1 MTLLLRVVYLDP
13 GAQNK
18 LTCVP
23 RAFNRERKALRTK
36 RPIMPNIDITKPA
49 SGSRLVQAAGR
60 SLLVGQPPEVLKGL
74 KLSGQEHF
82 DGVVLIDTRE
92 RDGSLMNHVE
102 FLLYHFLFNL
112 GAYASGE
119 KLLLIGDD
127 QAIKQAKRLMKI
139 TLLGPDPDQFKQW
152 NSDPALAQEWLG
164 ISDDAAL
171 RGPDQQILTVDDFFT
186 TYTFDAN
193 QVQIGD
199 LVIEHTGFDQYRFSN
214 GCESED
220 LDLSEDTRIQP
231 SYPTQKD
238 YHSAGLAKFSLEV
251 LGGASGFSPNEPCTG
266 LALCHN
272 GEYLLVDAIPFLDEH
287 LLARGISKNQ
297 ISACFLTHIHDDHCA
312 LFPLMQAARV
322 IDIITTTEIFEMAIE
337 KLALGL
343 GWQDTVIRE
352 HFHHIPIDPGQPINH
367 FGLIIKAHHTVHSIP
382 TIGAT
387 FTVRNGQQTN
397 EICVVGD
404 NHALQKVQSL
414 HEAGIV
420 RSETLEP
427 LQHLYQARF
436 NLLIADGG
444 AGPLHGDPAEFTTS
458 PAERIVFVHI
468 DELPGQ
474 FAATFSVASAGKR
487 YTLIEGDLSLYAALI
502 HHYLKIWI
510 GDVGPNRWLRS
521 LVTNAAI
528 KNYNQD
534 DVVLVQGQESK
545 GYVYLILTG
554 YCSVVHHNDHD
565 TKTVATLQAGDLLG
579 EMAALTDLG
588 ARNAS
593 IVAQTPVTVCQFSED
608 AFTALSNDPKLR
620 AQLTKR
626 WQLRPIIKN
635 LAFFKAL
642 NSTVNEQVS
651 AISELV
657 EHPLGASIAFDN
669 AHLYFKID
677 GELRSDNPL
686 IASNETLGWQPFGL
700 EIVGQAVAE
709 TVVKLMVITREDFES
724 TRRSTPQLNYQLRKQ
739 VQQRSSEPAP
749 WALSI

>member
-1 MTLLLRVVYLDP
+1 
-13 GAQNK
+13 
-18 LTCVP
+18 
-23 RAFNRERKALRTK
+23 
-36 RPIMPNIDITKPA
+36 MPHIDIIKPA
-49 SGSRLVQAAGR
+49 SGSRLVQAAGHA
-60 SLLVGQPPEVLKGL
+60 LLVGQPPEVLKGL
-74 KLSGQEHF
+74 KLSGHEHF
-82 DGVVLIDTRE
+82 DGVMLIDTRE

-112 GAYASGE
+112 GGYASGE
-119 KLLLIGDD
+119 KLLLIGDA

-139 TLLGPDPDQFKQW
+139 TLLGPDPDQFKHW
-152 NSDPALAQEWLG
+152 GSDPLLAQEWLG

-171 RGPDQQILTVDDFFT
+171 RSPNQTILSVDDFFT
-186 TYTFDAN
+186 TYAFTDN
-193 QVQIGD
+193 QVQVGD
-199 LVIEHTGFDQYRFSN
+199 LLIEHTGFDQYRFSD
-214 GCESED
+214 GRDSQD
-220 LDLSEDTRIQP
+220 LDLGEDTLIRP

-272 GEYLLVDAIPFLDEH
+272 GEYLLIDAIPFLDEH

-322 IDIITTTEIFEMAIE
+322 IDIITSTEIFEMAIE

-343 GWQDTVIRE
+343 GWQETVIRE
-352 HFHHIPIDPGQPINH
+352 HFRHISIDPDHPINH

-397 EICVVGD
+397 QICVVGD

-414 HEAGIV
+414 HHAGIV

-427 LQHLYQARF
+427 LQALYETRF
-436 NLLIADGG
+436 DLLIADGG

-468 DELPGQ
+468 DELPTELT
-474 FAATFSVASAGKR
+474 ATFSVASAGKR
-487 YTLIEGDLSLYAALI
+487 YTLIDGDLSLYAALI

-510 GDVGPNRWLRS
+510 GDAGPNRWLRS

-534 DVVLVQGQESK
+534 DVVLVQGHESK
-545 GYVYLILTG
+545 GFVYLILTG
-554 YCSVVHHNDHD
+554 YCSVVHQDEHVI
-565 TKTVATLQAGDLLG
+565 KTVATLQAGDLVG

-593 IVAQTPVTVCQFSED
+593 IVALTPVTVCQFSED
-608 AFTALSNDPKLR
+608 TFTALSNDPKLR

-635 LAFFKAL
+635 LAFFKTL
-642 NSTVNEQVS
+642 NATVNEQIS

-657 EHPLGASIAFDN
+657 EYPLGARITFDKD
-669 AHLYFKID
+669 HLYFKVD
-677 GELRSDNPL
+677 GDLGGDNAL
-686 IASNETLGWQPFGL
+686 MTSSETLGWQPFQEAILG
-700 EIVGQAVAE
+700 EAIAE
-709 TVVKLMVITREDFES
+709 TLVKLLVIRRDDFET
-724 TRRSTPQLNYQLRKQ
+724 TRRETPQLNYQLRKQ
-739 VQQRSSEPAP
+739 LQLLSTEPVP
-749 WALSI
+749 WTLSI

>member
-1 MTLLLRVVYLDP
+1 
-13 GAQNK
+13 
-18 LTCVP
+18 
-23 RAFNRERKALRTK
+23 
-36 RPIMPNIDITKPA
+36 MPHIDMTKPA
-49 SGSRLVQAAGR
+49 SGSRLIQAAGH
-60 SLLVGQPPEVLKGL
+60 SVLVGQPPEVLKGL
-74 KLSGQEHF
+74 KLSGCEHF
-82 DGVVLIDTRE
+82 DGVLLIDTRE

-112 GAYASGE
+112 GGYARGE
-119 KLLLIGDD
+119 KLLLIGDI
-127 QAIKQAKRLMKI
+127 QAIKQAKRLLKI
-139 TLLGPDPDQFKQW
+139 TLLGPDPEQFERW
-152 NSDPALAQEWLG
+152 GSEPILAKEWLG
-164 ISDDAAL
+164 IAEDAAL
-171 RGPDQQILTVDDFFT
+171 RSPDQTILTVDDFFT
-186 TYTFDAN
+186 THTFADD

-199 LVIEHTGFDQYRFSN
+199 LLIEHTGFDQYRFSD
-214 GCESED
+214 GRESQD
-220 LDLSEDTRIQP
+220 LDLGQDTLIRP

-238 YHSAGLAKFSLEV
+238 YQSAGLSKFSLEV

-272 GEYLLVDAIPFLDEH
+272 GDYLLIDAIPFLDEH

-312 LFPLMQAARV
+312 LFPLMQAHRV
-322 IDIITTTEIFEMAIE
+322 IDIITTIEIFEMAIE

-352 HFHHIPIDPGQPINH
+352 HFHHIPIDPDHAINH

-387 FTVRNGQQTN
+387 FTVRDGQQTN
-397 EICVVGD
+397 QICVVGD
-404 NHALQKVQSL
+404 NHALKKVQSL
-414 HEAGIV
+414 HQAGIV

-427 LQHLYQARF
+427 LRALYQTRF

-444 AGPLHGDPAEFTTS
+444 AGALHGDPAEFTTS

-468 DELPGQ
+468 DELPAE

-487 YTLIEGDLSLYAALI
+487 YNLIDGDLSLYAALI

-510 GDVGPNRWLRS
+510 GDAGPNRWLRS

-554 YCSVVHHNDHD
+554 YCSVVHHDGHD
-565 TKTVATLQAGDLLG
+565 IKTVATLQAGDLLG
-579 EMAALTDLG
+579 EMAALTELG

-593 IVAQTPVTVCQFSED
+593 IVALTPVTVCRFSED
-608 AFTALSNDPKLR
+608 AFTALSDDPKLR
-620 AQLTKR
+620 AQLNKR

-635 LAFFKAL
+635 LTFFKTL
-642 NSTVNEQVS
+642 NATVKEQIS

-657 EHPLGASIAFDN
+657 EYPSGASIILDKDN
-669 AHLYFKID
+669 LYFKVD
-677 GELRSDNPL
+677 GALSGDNPL
-686 IASNETLGWQPFGL
+686 IASSETLGWQPFREAILG
-700 EIVGQAVAE
+700 EAIAE
-709 TVVKLMVITREDFES
+709 TLVKLLVIRRDDFEM
-724 TRRSTPQLNYQLRKQ
+724 TRRATPQLNYQLRKLTE
-739 VQQRSSEPAP
+739 QQSTEPIS

>member
-1 MTLLLRVVYLDP
+1 
-13 GAQNK
+13 
-18 LTCVP
+18 
-23 RAFNRERKALRTK
+23 
-36 RPIMPNIDITKPA
+36 MPHIDMTKPA
-49 SGSRLVQAAGR
+49 SGSRLIQAAGH
-60 SLLVGQPPEVLKGL
+60 SVLVGQPPEVLKGL
-74 KLSGQEHF
+74 KLSGCEHF
-82 DGVVLIDTRE
+82 DGVLLIDTRE

-112 GAYASGE
+112 GGYARGE
-119 KLLLIGDD
+119 KLLLIGDI
-127 QAIKQAKRLMKI
+127 QAIKQAKRLLKI
-139 TLLGPDPDQFKQW
+139 TLLGPDPEQFERW
-152 NSDPALAQEWLG
+152 GSEPILAKEWLG
-164 ISDDAAL
+164 IAEDAAL
-171 RGPDQQILTVDDFFT
+171 RSPDQTILTVDDFFT
-186 TYTFDAN
+186 THTFADD

-199 LVIEHTGFDQYRFSN
+199 LLIEHTGFDQYRFSD
-214 GCESED
+214 GRESQD
-220 LDLSEDTRIQP
+220 LDLGQDTLIRP

-238 YHSAGLAKFSLEV
+238 YQSAGLSKFSLEV

-272 GEYLLVDAIPFLDEH
+272 GDYLLIDAIPFLDEH

-312 LFPLMQAARV
+312 LFPLMQAHRV
-322 IDIITTTEIFEMAIE
+322 IDIITTIEIFEMAIE

-352 HFHHIPIDPGQPINH
+352 HFHHIPIDPDHAINH

-387 FTVRNGQQTN
+387 FTVRDGQQTN
-397 EICVVGD
+397 QICVVGD
-404 NHALQKVQSL
+404 NHALKKVQSL
-414 HEAGIV
+414 HQAGIV

-427 LQHLYQARF
+427 LRALYQTRF

-444 AGPLHGDPAEFTTS
+444 AGALHGDPAEFTTS

-468 DELPGQ
+468 DELPAE

-487 YTLIEGDLSLYAALI
+487 YNLIDGDLSLYAALI

-510 GDVGPNRWLRS
+510 GDAGPNRWLRS

-554 YCSVVHHNDHD
+554 YCSVVHHDGHD
-565 TKTVATLQAGDLLG
+565 IKTVATLQAGDLLG
-579 EMAALTDLG
+579 EMAALTELG

-593 IVAQTPVTVCQFSED
+593 IVALTPVTVCRFSED

-620 AQLTKR
+620 AQLNKR

-635 LAFFKAL
+635 LTFFKTL
-642 NSTVNEQVS
+642 NATVKEQIS

-657 EHPLGASIAFDN
+657 EYPSGASIILDKD
-669 AHLYFKID
+669 HLYFKVD
-677 GELRSDNPL
+677 GALSGDNPL
-686 IASNETLGWQPFGL
+686 IASSETLGWQPFREAILG
-700 EIVGQAVAE
+700 EAIAE
-709 TVVKLMVITREDFES
+709 TLVKLLVIRREDFEM
-724 TRRSTPQLNYQLRKQ
+724 TRRATPQLNYQLRKLTE
-739 VQQRSSEPAP
+739 QQSAEPIS

>member
-1 MTLLLRVVYLDP
+1 
-13 GAQNK
+13 
-18 LTCVP
+18 
-23 RAFNRERKALRTK
+23 
-36 RPIMPNIDITKPA
+36 MPHIDMTKPA
-49 SGSRLVQAAGR
+49 SGSRLIQAAGH
-60 SLLVGQPPEVLKGL
+60 SVLVGQPPEVLKGL
-74 KLSGQEHF
+74 KLSGCEHF
-82 DGVVLIDTRE
+82 DGVLLIDTRE

-112 GAYASGE
+112 GGYARGE
-119 KLLLIGDD
+119 KLLLIGDI
-127 QAIKQAKRLMKI
+127 QAIKQAKRLLKI
-139 TLLGPDPDQFKQW
+139 TLLGPDPEQFERW
-152 NSDPALAQEWLG
+152 GSEPILAKEWLG
-164 ISDDAAL
+164 IAEDAAL
-171 RGPDQQILTVDDFFT
+171 RSPDQTILTVDDFFT
-186 TYTFDAN
+186 THTFADD

-199 LVIEHTGFDQYRFSN
+199 LLIEHTGFDQYRFSD
-214 GCESED
+214 GRESQD
-220 LDLSEDTRIQP
+220 LDLGQDTLIRP

-238 YHSAGLAKFSLEV
+238 YQSAGLSKFSLEV

-272 GEYLLVDAIPFLDEH
+272 GDYLLIDAIPFLDEH

-312 LFPLMQAARV
+312 LFPLMQAHRV
-322 IDIITTTEIFEMAIE
+322 IDIITTIEIFEMAIE

-352 HFHHIPIDPGQPINH
+352 HFHHIPIDPDHAINH

-387 FTVRNGQQTN
+387 FTVRDGQQTN
-397 EICVVGD
+397 QICVVGD
-404 NHALQKVQSL
+404 NHALKKVQSL
-414 HEAGIV
+414 HQAGIV

-427 LQHLYQARF
+427 LRALYQTRF

-444 AGPLHGDPAEFTTS
+444 AGALHGDPAEFTTS

-468 DELPGQ
+468 DELPAE

-487 YTLIEGDLSLYAALI
+487 YNLIDGDLSLYAALI

-510 GDVGPNRWLRS
+510 GDAGPNRWLRS

-554 YCSVVHHNDHD
+554 YCSVVHHDGHD
-565 TKTVATLQAGDLLG
+565 IKTVATLQAGDLLG
-579 EMAALTDLG
+579 EMAALTELG

-593 IVAQTPVTVCQFSED
+593 IVALTPVTVCRFSED
-608 AFTALSNDPKLR
+608 AFTALSDDPKLR
-620 AQLTKR
+620 AQLNKR

-635 LAFFKAL
+635 LTFFKTL
-642 NSTVNEQVS
+642 NATVKEQIS

-657 EHPLGASIAFDN
+657 EYPSGASIILDKDN
-669 AHLYFKID
+669 LYFKVD
-677 GELRSDNPL
+677 GALSGDNPL
-686 IASNETLGWQPFGL
+686 IASSETLGWQPFREAILG
-700 EIVGQAVAE
+700 EAIAE
-709 TVVKLMVITREDFES
+709 TLVKLLVIRRDDFEM
-724 TRRSTPQLNYQLRKQ
+724 TRRATPQLNYQLRKLTE
-739 VQQRSSEPAP
+739 QQSAEPIS

>member
-1 MTLLLRVVYLDP
+1 
-13 GAQNK
+13 
-18 LTCVP
+18 
-23 RAFNRERKALRTK
+23 
-36 RPIMPNIDITKPA
+36 MPHIDMTKPA
-49 SGSRLVQAAGR
+49 SGSRLIQAAGH
-60 SLLVGQPPEVLKGL
+60 SVLVGQPPEVLKGL
-74 KLSGQEHF
+74 KLSGCEHF
-82 DGVVLIDTRE
+82 DGVLLIDTRE

-112 GAYASGE
+112 GGYARGE
-119 KLLLIGDD
+119 KLLLIGDI
-127 QAIKQAKRLMKI
+127 QAIKQAKRLLKI
-139 TLLGPDPDQFKQW
+139 TLLGPDPEQFERW
-152 NSDPALAQEWLG
+152 GSEPILAKEWLG
-164 ISDDAAL
+164 IAEDAAL
-171 RGPDQQILTVDDFFT
+171 RSPDQTILTVDDFFT
-186 TYTFDAN
+186 THTFADD

-199 LVIEHTGFDQYRFSN
+199 LLIEHTGFDQYRFSD
-214 GCESED
+214 GRESQD
-220 LDLSEDTRIQP
+220 LDLGQDTLIRP

-238 YHSAGLAKFSLEV
+238 YQSAGLSKFSLEV

-272 GEYLLVDAIPFLDEH
+272 GDYLLIDAIPFLDEH

-312 LFPLMQAARV
+312 LFPLMQAHRV
-322 IDIITTTEIFEMAIE
+322 IDIITTIEIFEMAIE

-352 HFHHIPIDPGQPINH
+352 HFHHIPIDPDHAINH

-387 FTVRNGQQTN
+387 FTVRDGQQTN
-397 EICVVGD
+397 QICVVGD
-404 NHALQKVQSL
+404 NHALKKVQSL
-414 HEAGIV
+414 HQAGIV

-427 LQHLYQARF
+427 LRALYQTRF

-444 AGPLHGDPAEFTTS
+444 AGALHGDPAEFTTS

-468 DELPGQ
+468 DELPAE

-487 YTLIEGDLSLYAALI
+487 YNLIDGDLSLYAALI

-510 GDVGPNRWLRS
+510 GDAGPNRWLRS

-554 YCSVVHHNDHD
+554 YCSVVHHDGHD
-565 TKTVATLQAGDLLG
+565 IKTVATLQAGDLLG
-579 EMAALTDLG
+579 EMAALTELG

-593 IVAQTPVTVCQFSED
+593 IVALTPVTVCRFSED

-620 AQLTKR
+620 AQLNKR

-635 LAFFKAL
+635 LTFFKTL
-642 NSTVNEQVS
+642 NATVKEQIS

-657 EHPLGASIAFDN
+657 EYPSGASIILDKD
-669 AHLYFKID
+669 HLYFKVD
-677 GELRSDNPL
+677 GALSGDNPL
-686 IASNETLGWQPFGL
+686 IASSETLGWQPFREAILG
-700 EIVGQAVAE
+700 EAIAE
-709 TVVKLMVITREDFES
+709 TLVKLLVIRRDDFEM
-724 TRRSTPQLNYQLRKQ
+724 TRRATPQLNYQLRKLTE
-739 VQQRSSEPAP
+739 QQSAEPIS

>member
-1 MTLLLRVVYLDP
+1 
-13 GAQNK
+13 
-18 LTCVP
+18 
-23 RAFNRERKALRTK
+23 
-36 RPIMPNIDITKPA
+36 MPHIDIMKPA
-49 SGSRLVQAAGR
+49 SGSRLVQAAGH
-60 SLLVGQPPEVLKGL
+60 SLLVGQPPEVLKGM
-74 KLSGQEHF
+74 KLSNCEHF

-112 GAYASGE
+112 DGYAKGK
-119 KLLLIGDD
+119 KLLLIGDV
-127 QAIKQAKRLMKI
+127 QAIKHAKRLLKI
-139 TLLGPDPDQFKQW
+139 TLLGPDPEQFEQW
-152 NSDPALAQEWLG
+152 GSDPNLAQEWLC
-164 ISDDAAL
+164 IAEDAAL
-171 RGPDQQILTVDDFFT
+171 RSSDQKVLTVDDFFT
-186 TYTFDAN
+186 THPFTDN

-199 LVIEHTGFDQYRFSN
+199 LLIEHTGLDQYRFSD
-214 GCESED
+214 GHESQD
-220 LDLSEDTRIQP
+220 LDLGQDTLIRP

-238 YHSAGLAKFSLEV
+238 YHSSGLAKFSLEV

-322 IDIITTTEIFEMAIE
+322 IDIITSTEVFEMAIE

-343 GWQDTVIRE
+343 GWQDAVIRE
-352 HFHHIPIDPGQPINH
+352 HFRHIPIDPEHSINY

-397 EICVVGD
+397 QICVVGD

-414 HEAGIV
+414 HQAGIL

-427 LQHLYQARF
+427 LQALYQTRF
-436 NLLIADGG
+436 DLLIADGG
-444 AGPLHGDPAEFTTS
+444 AGPLHGDPGDFKAS

-468 DELPGQ
+468 DDLPAEL
-474 FAATFSVASAGKR
+474 AATFSTASAGKR
-487 YTLIEGDLSLYAALI
+487 YSLIDGDLSLYAALI
-502 HHYLKIWI
+502 HHYLKNWI
-510 GDVGPNRWLRS
+510 GDAGPNRWLRS

-534 DVVLVQGQESK
+534 DVILVQGQESK

-554 YCSVVHHNDHD
+554 YCSVVHHDGHD
-565 TKTVATLQAGDLLG
+565 LKTVATLQAGDLLG
-579 EMAALTDLG
+579 EMAALTALG

-593 IVAQTPVTVCQFSED
+593 IVAITPVTLCQFSED
-608 AFTALSNDPKLR
+608 AFTALSNDPTLR
-620 AQLTKR
+620 AQLNKR

-635 LAFFKAL
+635 LACFKML
-642 NSTVNEQVS
+642 NATVNEQIS

-657 EHPLGASIAFDN
+657 EYPSGASITFDKD
-669 AHLYFKID
+669 HLYFKVD
-677 GELRSDNPL
+677 GALKADNPL
-686 IASNETLGWQPFGL
+686 IAASETLGWQPLRPAILG
-700 EIVGQAVAE
+700 EATAE
-709 TVVKLMVITREDFES
+709 TVVKLLVIHREDFET
-724 TRRSTPQLNYQLRKQ
+724 TRHATPQLNYQLRKQ
-739 VQQRSSEPAP
+739 VEQQSTEAVS
-749 WALSI
+749 WALSL